1 MGATVR
7 NEYVLLGLFLCFDCP
22 CEVGLCSMDPNN
34 SAVPAPFFDL
44 YTIHFLLEV
53 VQVFDFFS
61 VYNDF
66 IIFFTQSSFSLSLR
80 HPSPRDRGWALLS
93 LPPSPLPLPLP

>member
-1 MGATVR
+1 
-7 NEYVLLGLFLCFDCP
+7 
-22 CEVGLCSMDPNN
+22 MDPNN

-66 IIFFTQSSFSLSLR
+66 IIFFTQSSFSLSLPQTPFSSR
-80 HPSPRDRGWALLS
+80 PRLG
-93 LPPSPLPLPLP
+93 PPLAASFSSASSAAMSCCNSNSRTAPPTLAKAAYWS